1 MTTTFSQRLKEARER
16 LNLKQKDVQ
25 ERIGINNRTLS
36 GYETGKTEPD
46 NATLLAL
53 SNLYNV
59 SVDWL
64 MGRVDFSGLQDIQLK
79 EKPSPIELSSQ
90 SLELHINGKL
100 LTEEERRKL
109 ATIALIL
116 FGDS

>member
-1 MTTTFSQRLKEARER
+1 MTTIFSQRLKEARER
-16 LNLKQKDVQ
+16 LNLKQRDVQ

-46 NATLLAL
+46 NTTLLAL
-53 SNLYNV
+53 SNLYKV

-64 MGRVDFSGLQDIQLK
+64 MGRVDFSGLQEIQVK
-79 EKPSPIELSSQ
+79 EKRSPIELSSQ

-100 LTEEERRKL
+100 LTDEREESL
-109 ATIALIL
+109 LL
-116 FGDS
+116 LL